1 MNLTRIHQIE
11 MTSNCNLRCKY
22 CVHPKMKRDKIDMD
36 INTYMFAL
44 DMVKECMKRYGQ
56 DEVNL
61 AGIGEST
68 THPEFIDFLYKARIT
83 LGPNIKIV
91 LATNGVNVT
100 QEQIN
105 AMRDC
110 DVWLWVSVHRPEKAK
125 PTIDMAARAGILKGI
140 SLDPSVNAVDWAG
153 QVEWEVTTNVR
164 ENCAWL
170 EKGMG
175 MVCSDG
181 TITTCCFDG
190 DGLGVIG
197 HVRDKLDTLEILPYS
212 LCYNC
217 HLSIPDSQLNKLDV
231 EFARY
236 GV

>member
-1 MNLTRIHQIE
+1 MKLTRIHQIE

-22 CVHPKMKRDKIDMD
+22 CVHPKMKRIKQDMD
-36 INTYMFAL
+36 NETYMFAL
-44 DMVKECMKRYGQ
+44 DMVKECMRYGQ

-68 THPEFIDFLYKARIT
+68 THPDFINNIYKARIT
-83 LGPNIKIV
+83 LGPNIRIV
-91 LATNGVNVT
+91 LATNGVNIT
-100 QEQIN
+100 QEQID
-105 AMRDC
+105 AMKEC
-110 DVWLWVSVHRPEKAK
+110 GIWLWVSIHRPEKAK
-125 PTIDMAARAGILKGI
+125 LTIDMAKKAGILKGV
-140 SLDPSVNAVDWAG
+140 SADPSISSVDWAG
-153 QVEWEVTTNVR
+153 QVDWEVTTNVD
-164 ENCAWL
+164 EDCPWL
-170 EKGMG
+170 DKGMG

-197 HVRDKLDTLEILPYS
+197 HVRDKLNTLEVVPYS

-217 HLSIPDSQLNKLDV
+217 HLKIPRHQMSKPDV
-231 EFARY
+231 DFARY